1 MERLVWN
8 KLAEVCTERTE
19 FLTYPLRLK
28 SVGSYS
34 VESLLYEVEKVFSMI
49 MGLVSVGWS
58 FQVEGILAGSLLK
71 NGNLDCF
78 EGILAGSLL
87 ESEIVLMN
95 PRGYLLDLCS

>member
-49 MGLVSVGWS
+49 MGLVSIGWS

-71 NGNLDCF
+71 MKFGF
-78 EGILAGSLL
+78 F
-87 ESEIVLMN
+87 
-95 PRGYLLDLCS
+95 RGDTGWISARK